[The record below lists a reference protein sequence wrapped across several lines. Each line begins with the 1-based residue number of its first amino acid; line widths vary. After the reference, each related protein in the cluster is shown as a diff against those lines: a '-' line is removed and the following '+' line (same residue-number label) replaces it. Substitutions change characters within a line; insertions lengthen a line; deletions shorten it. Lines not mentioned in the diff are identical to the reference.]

1 VRNLSFINK
10 TFVMVKKMLS
20 PKQHGIA
27 DWGFVAG
34 LFLIPKLIKVNSKA
48 HKFYNVLGS
57 NILAVNGFTD
67 HGVSLKPLISVKTH
81 ETLDVINV
89 ALLYGLFGTKMIRKD
104 KKALGFH
111 LGLTALATANVLL
124 TDYDAK
130 SNQ

>member
-1 VRNLSFINK
+1 
-10 TFVMVKKMLS
+10 MVKKMLS
-20 PKQHGIA
+20 PKLHGIA

-34 LFLIPKLIKVNSKA
+34 LFLIPKLLKVNSKA
-48 HKFYNVLGS
+48 RKFYNVLGS

-67 HGVSLKPLISVKTH
+67 HGVSIKPLISVKTH
-81 ETLDVINV
+81 ETLDVIDV
-89 ALLYGLFGTKMIRKD
+89 ALLYGLFGAKMIRKD